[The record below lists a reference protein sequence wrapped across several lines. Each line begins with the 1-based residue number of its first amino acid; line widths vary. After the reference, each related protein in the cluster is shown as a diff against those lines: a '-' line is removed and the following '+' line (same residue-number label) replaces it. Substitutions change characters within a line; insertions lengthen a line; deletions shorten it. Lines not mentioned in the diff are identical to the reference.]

1 MSTLSIHPGEYLRL
15 HVHYKE
21 VRTGLLASL
30 RSLVQKVSAPV
41 ERAATIAVVLLVAAL
56 VIFSFM
62 KIGESASVTASYT
75 NAITEMVLP
84 PLPAMP
90 TGI

>member
-1 MSTLSIHPGEYLRL
+1 MSTLSIHPIEHLKL
-15 HVHYKE
+15 HLHYEE

-30 RSLVQKVSAPV
+30 GSLVKKVFKLA
-41 ERAATIAVVLLVAAL
+41 EQAAIIAVVLLSVGL

-62 KIGESASVTASYT
+62 KIGEFSSVTASYN
-75 NAITEMVLP
+75 NAIIEVVHP

-90 TGI
+90 TGM

>member
-1 MSTLSIHPGEYLRL
+1 MSTLSTHPMEYLRL
-15 HVHYKE
+15 HVHSEE
-21 VRTGLLASL
+21 VKRGLLASL
-30 RSLVQKVSAPV
+30 RSLAKKVSAPV

-62 KIGESASVTASYT
+62 KIGESASVTANYT

-84 PLPAMP
+84 PL
-90 TGI
+90 